1 MKNDEKWRFR
11 HFCQK
16 VKKRKKRQKRQ
27 KWWKWRF
34 WWFLRFKRGFFIL
47 LKHPKI
53 LKIWCD
59 AFFPSQVSAPNV
71 SCFFNFRCSK
81 RLMSVTR
88 IKGLFLHYEKRHPTP
103 RHYEKTWDKWS
114 TAPNASCFEKN
125 QCREH
130 RAKKNYF
137 FFRDFSCF
145 LIEIIFTKF
154 LDREKHTFS
163 VLQKPNVFWKMQKT
177 ALKNVELEIFFQK
190 KALKNVSLISK
201 KRQKRQ
207 KRAKNSCFWGT
218 CRKF

>member
-16 VKKRKKRQKRQ
+16 VKKRQKRQKRQ

-130 RAKKNYF
+130 RAKKKLF
-137 FFRDFSCF
+137 FFSRFFVFFDRNN
-145 LIEIIFTKF
+145 IYKIFG
-154 LDREKHTFS
+154 
-163 VLQKPNVFWKMQKT
+163 PWKT
-177 ALKNVELEIFFQK
+177 HFFGAP
-190 KALKNVSLISK
+190 KA
-201 KRQKRQ
+201 
-207 KRAKNSCFWGT
+207 
-218 CRKF
+218 